1 MQATPD
7 ERSRRSAVLAVVCA
21 AGGALGIGAG
31 LVARADAR
39 RERDAALAEAA
50 SVKEQAR
57 RAGVD
62 LASVTSAQEGA
73 AARAARAEAALAAI
87 GSRLLLGPDHAA
99 RVARARALDAARDA
113 LPPALRAAAEAERA
127 LDVALDGDPVEG
139 LVLAN
144 AVLAG
149 EPGDPETRGRAHL
162 AAALATV
169 RMAGEPARVAAA
181 LDRAE
186 AALGPVRTPRVRLDL
201 ARAALARGELARR
214 GGDPAAA
221 VEKADLALAAAR
233 AQAGP
238 ELERLAG
245 EVEAEALAL
254 RADARALLVA
264 VAGPDPAA
272 RAAAEEAVAAARARL
287 TPREGPR
294 GALAARLRTLSAA
307 ALADGDPLAART
319 AAEEAL
325 GLVGRVA
332 ADGEPEATAR
342 VRSEALTLLGDA
354 WGAQRE
360 PERALRC
367 LEDAAAAVARHEA
380 DGAPATRAALRDAL
394 LRIAPLRA
402 AKGDV
407 PGARRALDGAV
418 AAAVRLFAGGAPE
431 DGRALVR
438 AHVLLAALLRAR
450 GEPRPALASVESAAD
465 AAALA
470 ASPGPDDGPAT
481 SCARRDAALDHVAA
495 LRQAASLRREL
506 GDPDAAT
513 RDLEAAAAAG
523 RALLAGGVPG
533 GVGLHGDGPPPS
545 VRRALGLVLVDLA
558 EARLAQGQTDAA
570 GAAIEEGRRQ
580 RAALEALGPR
590 GAAAVRDL
598 AGLEAVAAKLT
609 GAQAPQPSTPAEHL
623 ALAYQLL
630 SAKDP
635 ARSVASFE
643 RALEDPALRA
653 DQERSHLFHAARAA
667 AQAVAAEPPARR
679 DARRAQALAW
689 LAEDLTRTHELVT
702 RLAADAG
709 KQPAG
714 SPERAALEAE
724 RDRLLRHVDQARR
737 DPAFAAFVGA
747 PEFEELFE

>member
-1 MQATPD
+1 MQPTPEVRS
-7 ERSRRSAVLAVVCA
+7 ERSAALAVVCA
-21 AGGALGIGAG
+21 AAGVLGIGAG

-50 SVKEQAR
+50 DVREQAR
-57 RAGVD
+57 LAGVD

-73 AARAARAEAALAAI
+73 ASRAARAEAAVAAI
-87 GSRLLLGPDHAA
+87 ASRLLLGPDHTS
-99 RVARARALDAARDA
+99 RVARARVLDAARDA
-113 LPPALRAAAEAERA
+113 LSPALRAAAEAERA
-127 LDVALDGDPVEG
+127 LDVALDGDPVAG

-149 EPGDPETRGRAHL
+149 EPAEPETRGRAHL
-162 AAALATV
+162 AAALA
-169 RMAGEPARVAAA
+169 MMPGEPARAAAA
-181 LDRAE
+181 LDKAE
-186 AALGPVRTPRVRLDL
+186 AALAAIRTPRVRLDL

-221 VEKADLALAAAR
+221 SARADLALAAAR
-233 AQAGP
+233 TSLGGAGP
-238 ELERLAG
+238 DLERLAS

-254 RADARALLVA
+254 RADARAALTA
-264 VAGPDPAA
+264 VTGPDPAA

-287 TPREGPR
+287 APREGPR
-294 GALAARLRTLSAA
+294 GALAARLRAQSAA
-307 ALADGDPLAART
+307 ALAEGDPLAART

-332 ADGEPEATAR
+332 SDGEPEATAR
-342 VRSEALTLLGDA
+342 ARAEALTLLGDA

-360 PERALRC
+360 PEKALRC

-380 DGAPATRAALRDAL
+380 SGAALTRAALRDAL

-407 PGARRALDGAV
+407 PGARRAIDGAV
-418 AAAVRLFAGGAPE
+418 AAAVKLFAGGAPE

-450 GEPRPALASVESAAD
+450 GEARPALASVEAAAD

-481 SCARRDAALDHVAA
+481 SAARRDAALDHVAA
-495 LRQAASLRREL
+495 LRQAAGLRREL
-506 GDPDAAT
+506 GDPDGAT

-523 RALLAGGVPG
+523 RALLAGPA
-533 GVGLHGDGPPPS
+533 DPPPS

-558 EARLAQGQTDAA
+558 EARLTQGQAEAA

-598 AGLEAVAAKLT
+598 AGLEAVAAKLS
-609 GAQAPQPSTPAEHL
+609 GAQAPEPSTPAEHL

-653 DQERSHLFHAARAA
+653 DLERSHLLHAARAA

-689 LAEDLTRTHELVT
+689 LAEDLTRTRELVT
-702 RLAADAG
+702 KLAADAG

-724 RDRLLRHVDQARR
+724 RDRLQRHVDQARR
-737 DPAFAAFVGA
+737 DPAFAALVGA
-747 PEFEELFE
+747 PEFERLFE